1 MNVSNH
7 PHFPRLFRCVFAII
21 VLTFGVTVFHGAV
34 ALADAP
40 ATQPASDAISYV
52 TVTVHVVDRQNNPLE
67 GENVKLVPNPPKEKK
82 PSPSQDSP
90 AAPKDNADMP
100 KVEPIATGVTDAT
113 GTVVFPHIPTG
124 AYVVQVSGEK
134 GKGHIKL
141 NVHHKDTST
150 TVVATIKTPKTA
162 PATEP

>member
-1 MNVSNH
+1 MV
-7 PHFPRLFRCVFAII
+7 AI
-21 VLTFGVTVFHGAV
+21 V
-34 ALADAP
+34 ALNVGVAFFLHNVAWADEP

-52 TVTVHVVDRQNNPLE
+52 TVTVHVVDRQNQPLE

-82 PSPSQDSP
+82 PAASQDSP
-90 AAPKDNADMP
+90 EAPKDNADMP
-100 KVEPIATGVTDAT
+100 KVQPIATGITDAS

-124 AYVVQVSGEK
+124 SYVVQVSGEK

-150 TVVATIKTPKTA
+150 TVIATLKTPKTT
-162 PATEP
+162 PATQP